1 MGEGEEKE
9 RIRVC
14 KEGELSHDPLSYDTS
29 NQSLTF
35 LCINFSNVL
44 SRKFQSSFIF
54 ITFNCISS
62 AGIWGPSVSNGP
74 MTDLS
79 SLTNQNRILSFLP
92 SC

>member
-29 NQSLTF
+29 NQSPTF

-44 SRKFQSSFIF
+44 SRKFKGVSLLFISIAF
-54 ITFNCISS
+54 PQLEF
-62 AGIWGPSVSNGP
+62 GGPQCP
-74 MTDLS
+74 MA
-79 SLTNQNRILSFLP
+79 P
-92 SC
+92 